1 MNFLK
6 GMGGRAWNWLIHL
19 FDQHLWRD
27 LYESGVMMALW
38 IPQLKKKNSFLSL
51 THCMF
56 LEGRL
61 IYYPYKEHIPLSI
74 NVMYSTLV
82 LHNLFVH
89 V

>member
-38 IPQLKKKNSFLSL
+38 IPQLKKKTVFFPLL
-51 THCMF
+51 TVCF
-56 LEGRL
+56 WRED
-61 IYYPYKEHIPLSI
+61 
-74 NVMYSTLV
+74 
-82 LHNLFVH
+82 
-89 V
+89 